1 MKAVQNGEIIFIML
15 CSFQKPEPWQP
26 SHQWPMAKVPA
37 PEDCELDEAK
47 YARAIRDTQVHPKLA
62 ALYQDFVVVKSMPS
76 GRVR

>member
-1 MKAVQNGEIIFIML
+1 
-15 CSFQKPEPWQP
+15 
-26 SHQWPMAKVPA
+26 MAKVPA

-47 YARAIRDTQVHPKLA
+47 YARAIRDKQVHPKLA